1 MVAVP
6 MLWRRPR
13 RWRRLPLPA
22 SPSSRRS
29 ECAVVVGGE
38 DDELPSK
45 ILRIWSTIKR
55 STASDVWLLML
66 LYVVSRHHLY
76 DGIFYIW
83 AERIDFFSNQ
93 Y

>member
-1 MVAVP
+1 MP

-22 SPSSRRS
+22 SPSLRPS

-45 ILRIWSTIKR
+45 VRRIWSTIKR
-55 STASDVWLLML
+55 STASGVRLSML
-66 LYVVSRHHLY
+66 LYVVSRHNLY
-76 DGIFYIW
+76 DGIIYIW
-83 AERIDFFSNQ
+83 AERIEFFKKQ
-93 Y
+93 YQ